1 MFSELGGGLCLSKSH
16 TGVYYIVRT
25 LGHGAAT
32 GVCQW
37 KILEAFKVPIPWT
50 VTLLKPSLAHF
61 QHISALIAASVLL
74 SCRERGL
81 DSWKSRPRSSDA
93 RMLGI
98 SGSGGGGSWS
108 TSSGREQSL
117 SGAAV
122 SQSPGCRVAGEPEA
136 QPWQGAATL
145 PFQGHTRCDT
155 PPYQAP
161 LRTMCVGRRLA
172 EKAPVLP

>member
-1 MFSELGGGLCLSKSH
+1 MFSELGGGLCLPKSH

-61 QHISALIAASVLL
+61 QHISALIAASVRL

-81 DSWKSRPRSSDA
+81 ASWKSRPRSSDD

-98 SGSGGGGSWS
+98 SGSRGGGSWS

-136 QPWQGAATL
+136 HAAGGCHAAFPGTHQIRH
-145 PFQGHTRCDT
+145 PSSPGPT
-155 PPYQAP
+155 P
-161 LRTMCVGRRLA
+161 RDVRGEETG
-172 EKAPVLP
+172 